1 MSQSCPLAFRQI
13 DGTITRLNA
22 LSVFL
27 LLTVFVLLPNPFVL
41 SLLALDILVRLF
53 GNKVYSPVFQVSR
66 ALKKLL
72 SLKSEMVDAGAKRLA
87 SYFSLL
93 FVLLI
98 LSAYI
103 ADITVLMYAMA
114 AVFLFCLALELL
126 FAYCI
131 ACKIYFVYRKFV
143 PEHL

>member
-103 ADITVLMYAMA
+103 ADITVLMYAMT

>member
-1 MSQSCPLAFRQI
+1 MSQSCPLAFRKI

-22 LSVFL
+22 FSVFL
-27 LLTVFVLLPNPFVL
+27 LLTLFVVLPNPFVL
-41 SLLALDILVRLF
+41 SLLALDLMIRLF
-53 GNKVYSPVFQVSR
+53 GNKAYSPVFQISK

-72 SLKSEMVDAGAKRLA
+72 HLKSEMVDAGAKRLA

-103 ADITVLMYAMA
+103 ADITVLMYVMA
-114 AVFLFCLALELL
+114 AVFLFCLALELV

-131 ACKIYFVYRKFV
+131 ACKIYFVYRKLI
-143 PEHL
+143 PERL